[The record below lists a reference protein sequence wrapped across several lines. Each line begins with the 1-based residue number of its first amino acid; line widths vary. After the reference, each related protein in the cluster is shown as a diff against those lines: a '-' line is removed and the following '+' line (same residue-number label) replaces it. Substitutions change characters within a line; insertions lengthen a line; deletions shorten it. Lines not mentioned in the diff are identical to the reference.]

1 MDRQLCACPQCLCL
15 PITKAM
21 DRGSPHTAGTPS
33 VPTREKSCHLSNG
46 EVIKQAGNILF
57 GSVDLLIK
65 GTVMRVPSPGVSS
78 DYSRANL

>member
-1 MDRQLCACPQCLCL
+1 MDKQLCACPQCLCL
-15 PITKAM
+15 SHKGHGP
-21 DRGSPHTAGTPS
+21 GSPHTAGTPS